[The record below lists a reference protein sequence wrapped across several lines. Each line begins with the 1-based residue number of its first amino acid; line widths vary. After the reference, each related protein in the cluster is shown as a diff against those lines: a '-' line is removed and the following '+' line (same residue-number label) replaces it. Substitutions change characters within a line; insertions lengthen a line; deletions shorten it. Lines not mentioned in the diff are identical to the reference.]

1 METGMSG
8 NFLSCIEGVKD
19 PFESQE
25 GRWDISQYAHSRKG
39 PHLML
44 RGESPGFS
52 QVTAG
57 NLVFLSSYNGDL
69 RDPLVWPQERPVSMR
84 VVRGFSGFLS
94 SRCWVLRYRLETR
107 PEPEV
112 FSPVLTWICGFLCSL
127 HRGVRPRLKG
137 RHARPLPSQAVAA
150 VSGFPSS

>member
-1 METGMSG
+1 MSG

-57 NLVFLSSYNGDL
+57 NLVFLMSYDGDL
-69 RDPLVWPQERPVSMR
+69 RDPLVWPQESPVSMR
-84 VVRGFSGFLS
+84 VVMGFSGVLS
-94 SRCWVLRYRLETR
+94 SRCRVLGPHLSLR
-107 PEPEV
+107 PQ
-112 FSPVLTWICGFLCSL
+112 L
-127 HRGVRPRLKG
+127 
-137 RHARPLPSQAVAA
+137 
-150 VSGFPSS
+150 

>member
-1 METGMSG
+1 MSG

-57 NLVFLSSYNGDL
+57 NLVFLMSYDGDL
-69 RDPLVWPQERPVSMR
+69 RDPLVWPQESPVSMR
-84 VVRGFSGFLS
+84 VARGLLRFLS
-94 SRCWVLRYRLETR
+94 NRSQVLGPYLELS
-107 PEPEV
+107 PEPQV
-112 FSPVLTWICGFLCSL
+112 SSPVLT
-127 HRGVRPRLKG
+127 
-137 RHARPLPSQAVAA
+137 
-150 VSGFPSS
+150 

>member
-1 METGMSG
+1 MSG

-57 NLVFLSSYNGDL
+57 NLVFLMSYDGDL
-69 RDPLVWPQERPVSMR
+69 RDPLVWPQDRPGSMQ
-84 VVRGFSGFLS
+84 VARGLSVFLS
-94 SRCWVLRYRLETR
+94 SQCRVLIPHLESRQETELSR
-107 PEPEV
+107 
-112 FSPVLTWICGFLCSL
+112 PVLTWILALFWHL
-127 HRGVRPRLKG
+127 HKG
-137 RHARPLPSQAVAA
+137 ARPHLE
-150 VSGFPSS
+150 